1 MSTTQRKDTHTQ
13 IHVKELMQAKH
24 TEVVKQLQD
33 TVNMLW
39 QPVDT
44 LFNADFSLV
53 AFLSGITV

>member
-1 MSTTQRKDTHTQ
+1 
-13 IHVKELMQAKH
+13 MQAKH